1 MVGSREYSYILKNND
16 CNIYLKKTQ
25 RPLSDS
31 QEKTRVLDI
40 MLIGR
45 DVNINFK
52 ILVQRTERNFK
63 IYYFKYHPNF
73 LHETRK

>member
-1 MVGSREYSYILKNND
+1 M
-16 CNIYLKKTQ
+16 KKTQ

-63 IYYFKYHPNF
+63 IYYFF
-73 LHETRK
+73 LHPIPVN